1 MLIVNL
7 VNQFYPSEVT
17 RWMNDNFQLKQPI
30 GLTLY
35 ASATFL
41 LTIFLS
47 IQQSKIDKIV
57 EDFNKSSTFIPGIT
71 PGEQTEDYL
80 FSVVIRLSIFSAI
93 YLTILGSSQYIAIIA
108 GAPESVVISGTS
120 IMIVISVSIETI
132 QQIVAR
138 RKALNLFKTKTIKK
152 MKGAENLVDSEDQS
166 SILW

>member
-1 MLIVNL
+1 MQTLFPLCIFSIRTNDSWSILYFL
-7 VNQFYPSEVT
+7 VC
-17 RWMNDNFQLKQPI
+17 I
-30 GLTLY
+30 
-35 ASATFL
+35 
-41 LTIFLS
+41 
-47 IQQSKIDKIV
+47 
-57 EDFNKSSTFIPGIT
+57 
-71 PGEQTEDYL
+71 
-80 FSVVIRLSIFSAI
+80 SIFSAI